1 MQLQLLLMSLSIKV
15 MSCFLNYEES
25 LLVHISRES
34 ASFVSYGFEVLLL
47 IRFGA
52 HTAILFILIA
62 RL

>member
-1 MQLQLLLMSLSIKV
+1 